1 MTHGSTCSGPGMAN
15 LVYSLGPEAQLL
27 CSTLHA
33 MRGPKGSDRA
43 IPRPRPHRKPQH
55 NLKIYSLHSQREN
68 TDKRQAAHAHAGK
81 VQDKR
86 DVNSIPSD
94 FCKENPP
101 ANGNLIAGECSPKK
115 PVPFHPTFIISYAL
129 PLGGRQSLEN
139 QEKKTVQDGGL
150 SNKPR
155 NSCRLA

>member
-1 MTHGSTCSGPGMAN
+1 MWAADVYNEDLDTQRAASTVMTHGSTCSGPGMAN

-115 PVPFHPTFIISYAL
+115 PVTIPPNIHNIICTATRWASI
-129 PLGGRQSLEN
+129 P
-139 QEKKTVQDGGL
+139 
-150 SNKPR
+150 
-155 NSCRLA
+155 